1 MSAIG
6 VVGLQEVIEKS
17 NYFLSIYEGPPCIR
31 IRVRRY
37 RCGRPHTQGFSFE
50 LRHTMELIL
59 ARVFLHLL
67 SDIIDLAGLSFQ

>member
-1 MSAIG
+1 LGLSDYPSNSQKRLEG
-6 VVGLQEVIEKS
+6 VAVGLFV
-17 NYFLSIYEGPPCIR
+17 
-31 IRVRRY
+31 RY

>member
-1 MSAIG
+1 VFTRG
-6 VVGLQEVIEKS
+6 YGKHPCVQTTRLQGLSVAPLQ
-17 NYFLSIYEGPPCIR
+17 
-31 IRVRRY
+31 RY